1 MSTQIGTNIF
11 LFITQIGTNMFYV
24 SPAVQRDQSQ
34 RRRQRRRC
42 SITSLG
48 ICIRADL
55 FDAYRSTVEIYR
67 FKNVFLQKFS
77 TKNGPPFGGPFCFYA
92 SIFYFSLAL
101 IVFLSF
107 SQTFTMAKVSSPQY
121 FSRFS
126 RQASSSSSVMFSIA
140 ANAAE
145 ASVPLCTPSRL

>member
-1 MSTQIGTNIF
+1 MSLRQFKGTN
-11 LFITQIGTNMFYV
+11 LRDV
-24 SPAVQRDQSQ
+24 AALLPALLLR
-34 RRRQRRRC
+34 

-55 FDAYRSTVEIYR
+55 FDTYRSTVEIYR
-67 FKNVFLQKFS
+67 FKIFSVKTS
-77 TKNGPPFGGPFCFYA
+77 TKSGPPFGGPSCFS
-92 SIFYFSLAL
+92 SIYDC
-101 IVFLSF
+101 IVSLSF

-126 RQASSSSSVMFSIA
+126 RQACSSSSVMFSIA